1 MDKYGFL
8 FAGQGSQYVG
18 MGKDLC
24 EAFPESKAVFEKAE
38 ETLGLDLR
46 KLCFD
51 GPEASLK
58 PTNVSQPAIVSV
70 TLAAF
75 EAFQA
80 QHNIK
85 PAFAAGLSL
94 GEYSALIALRAFE
107 FKNGMKLIHKRGRIM
122 EEAAQKRPG
131 KMVVIL
137 DLSMDRVRDICRK
150 TESEIA
156 NLNAPGQIVISG
168 FAENV
173 EMAKVRCLA
182 AGAKKA
188 IDLPVSGGFHSLL
201 MFEASGALK
210 KILDDLPM
218 SMPKAPVIS
227 NYTALPMYRTADIKL
242 NLVYQIYSAVRWE
255 ESMRYMLSQ
264 GVTKFIEFGPGKVLR
279 GLMRKIEPS
288 AQVFNIEKAADI
300 ANFVK

>member
-24 EAFPESKAVFEKAE
+24 EAFPESKAVFEKTE
-38 ETLGLDLR
+38 EVLGLDLR

-51 GPEASLK
+51 GPEDSLK
-58 PTNVSQPAIVSV
+58 PTNISQPAIVSV
-70 TLAAF
+70 SLAAF
-75 EAFQA
+75 EAFKTKY
-80 QHNIK
+80 NIK

-94 GEYSALIALRAFE
+94 GEYSALIAMGAFD
-107 FKNGMKLIHKRGRIM
+107 FKNGMRLIQKRGHIM
-122 EEAAQKRPG
+122 EVAAKKRPG

-137 DLSMDRVRDICRK
+137 DLPMERVRDICRK

-168 FAENV
+168 FAANV
-173 EMAKVRCLA
+173 DNAKVRCLA

-201 MFEASGALK
+201 MFEASGELK
-210 KILDDLPM
+210 AILDDIPM
-218 SMPKAPVIS
+218 FMPKVPVIS
-227 NYTALPMYRTADIKL
+227 NYTALPMSRTADIKQ
-242 NLVYQIYSAVRWE
+242 NLVYQIYSSVRWE
-255 ESMRYMLSQ
+255 DSMRYMLSQ
-264 GVTKFIEFGPGKVLR
+264 GVTKFIEFGPGKVLK

-300 ANFVK
+300 ANFVQ

>member
-218 SMPKAPVIS
+218 FMPKAPVIS

-242 NLVYQIYSAVRWE
+242 NLVYQIYS
-255 ESMRYMLSQ
+255 
-264 GVTKFIEFGPGKVLR
+264 
-279 GLMRKIEPS
+279 
-288 AQVFNIEKAADI
+288 
-300 ANFVK
+300 

>member
-24 EAFPESKAVFEKAE
+24 EAFPESKEVFEKAE
-38 ETLGLDLR
+38 EVLGLDLR
-46 KLCFD
+46 KICFEGTED
-51 GPEASLK
+51 SLK
-58 PTNVSQPAIVSV
+58 PTNISQPAIVTV

-75 EAFQA
+75 EAFKA
-80 QHNIK
+80 AKSVK

-94 GEYSALIALRAFE
+94 GEYSALIAMTAFD
-107 FKNGMKLIHKRGRIM
+107 FKNGMRLIQKRGHIM
-122 EEAAQKRPG
+122 EVAAKKRPG

-137 DLSMDRVRDICRK
+137 DLPMERVRDICRK
-150 TESEIA
+150 TEAEIA

-173 EMAKVRCLA
+173 DNAKVRCLA

-201 MFEASGALK
+201 MFEASGELK
-210 KILDDLPM
+210 AILDDIPM
-218 SMPKAPVIS
+218 FMPKAPVIS
-227 NYTALPMYRTADIKL
+227 NYTALPMSRTADIKQ

-264 GVTKFIEFGPGKVLR
+264 GVTKFIEFGPGKVLK

-300 ANFVK
+300 ANFVQ